1 MDVLVPSFCSNG
13 GADKGST
20 IRQSFIFINLHQ
32 SSSVFIS
39 LYFSLHQLS
48 ESTSI
53 PWFLPSPLF
62 SILSS
67 MSFLDS
73 GLAIDLGPAN
83 PTKQTSQE
91 YGDHWISE
99 WAYNMHAMPIFH
111 AMSRDSRTA
120 KNQTASLFVGLLKG
134 AARRAITIP
143 DFRHEGLVKVDSKIP
158 HASQIAVG

>member
-1 MDVLVPSFCSNG
+1 MFAPT
-13 GADKGST
+13 KE
-20 IRQSFIFINLHQ
+20 QINTAP
-32 SSSVFIS
+32 SSSVFIFIR
-39 LYFSLHQLS
+39 LHFSLHQLS
-48 ESTSI
+48 ESTFI
-53 PWFLPSPLF
+53 PRFLPSLLFF

-91 YGDHWISE
+91 YGDHWISQ

-111 AMSRDSRTA
+111 AMSRDSRTG

-143 DFRHEGLVKVDSKIP
+143 HFGHEGLSKLIVRFPSFSDCSWLSTVEIP
-158 HASQIAVG
+158 AIRPLS